1 MVLSTL
7 LNVFFFLLKTKEIG
21 QNLKDFGISRL
32 YKSIITNLEKKYT
45 VRYFLDITKNSYGRD
60 VIKMLR
66 KAYKILK

>member
-1 MVLSTL
+1 MVHWTL
-7 LNVFFFLLKTKEIG
+7 NTKVKNFTIG
-21 QNLKDFGISRL
+21 SCRMGRDEFCKAHDI
-32 YKSIITNLEKKYT
+32 NLEKKYT

>member
-1 MVLSTL
+1 MGRDE
-7 LNVFFFLLKTKEIG
+7 FCKAHDI
-21 QNLKDFGISRL
+21 
-32 YKSIITNLEKKYT
+32 NLEKKYT